1 MNDAGHDVA
10 VVNMPSM
17 YPPRELDGYVV
28 SGGPDVVVDQRPG
41 VHVNDGMGGGAV
53 QTEPDRW
60 AAENTPTGIFVA
72 NGPDIRERGEID
84 EIDIRDIAPTILA
97 GHGLDVPTDMDGE
110 VLDVFTERPEV
121 GTRDPI
127 AHDDVGGPG
136 DDEEVAERL
145 KQLGYME

>member
-1 MNDAGHDVA
+1 
-10 VVNMPSM
+10 
-17 YPPRELDGYVV
+17 
-28 SGGPDVVVDQRPG
+28 
-41 VHVNDGMGGGAV
+41 MGGGAV

-60 AAENTPTGIFVA
+60 AAENTPTGVFVA

-97 GHGLDVPTDMDGE
+97 SHGLDVPTDMDGD
-110 VLDVFTERPEV
+110 VLDVFTYDPDV

-127 AHDDVGGPG
+127 PFEASGGHG
-136 DDEEVAERL
+136 EGEAVEERL